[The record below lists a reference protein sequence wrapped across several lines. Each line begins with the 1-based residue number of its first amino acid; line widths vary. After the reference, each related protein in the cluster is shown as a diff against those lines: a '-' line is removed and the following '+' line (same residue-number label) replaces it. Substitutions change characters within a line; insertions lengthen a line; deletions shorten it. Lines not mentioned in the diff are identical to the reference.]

1 MDLLL
6 EDLLRFMERG
16 GDILWLIFL
25 VAFLMFAL
33 LLERF
38 WYQYRLAPKRCEA
51 LLQDWY
57 TRSEHRSWCA
67 KQIRTALM
75 SQLRSELQGIVP
87 IIKVLVAMLPMLGL
101 LGTVS
106 GMIHVFDIMGVTGTG
121 NARAMAHGVSLATV
135 PTMAGMVVAV
145 VGIFLVSR
153 LEHTNTLMLS
163 QFDDKLAQEK

>member
-1 MDLLL
+1 MEIVL

-16 GDILWLIFL
+16 GDILWLIFW
-25 VAFLMFAL
+25 VAFVMFAL

-38 WYQYRLAPKRCEA
+38 WYLNREAPKRCAA
-51 LLQDWY
+51 LLQDWH
-57 TRSEHRSWCA
+57 TRSEHRSWYA
-67 KQIRTALM
+67 KQIRTALV
-75 SQLRSELQGIVP
+75 SQLRSELHGVMP
-87 IIKVLVAMLPMLGL
+87 VIKVLVAMLPMLGL

-145 VGIFLVSR
+145 AGIFLVSR
-153 LEHTNTLMLS
+153 LEHSNALMLS
-163 QFDDKLAQEK
+163 RFDDTLAQEK